1 MYHLQSPKGEFASR
15 KTCAKASN
23 TWILIEKIGTRIT
36 FSKKFG
42 LEITTS
48 VPGVLLDG
56 LALRRKPSTCCIVSR
71 NEAGYLVFTHDGALY
86 SFDLKHKEHI
96 ATVTGFIAIHNK
108 ALYGRICDTFERTS
122 QVFRMSRHIPSFQ
135 ESQAKTT

>member
-1 MYHLQSPKGEFASR
+1 MFHMQSPKVEFSGKKICTKAP
-15 KTCAKASN
+15 KTCIS
-23 TWILIEKIGTRIT
+23 IEKIGTKVS

-48 VPGVLLDG
+48 MPGVLLDG
-56 LALRRKPSTCCIVSR
+56 LALRRKPSTSCIISK

-86 SFDLKHKEHI
+86 SFDLKHKDHI
-96 ATVTGFIAIHNK
+96 ATITGFIAIHNK

-122 QVFRMSRHIPSFQ
+122 QVFRMSKLIPSVQ
-135 ESQAKTT
+135 ESRTNST